1 MTNPSAPSQPTENT
15 EFSSLEPHGE
25 RRKRQLVRAAAH
37 IVEFEGLDALRMP
50 RVAELAGCTR
60 TLVYRYFPS
69 TDDLLIAVA
78 SEYYAALEERLDRE
92 AQRRTAMAGRDGP
105 PREQDA
111 FEANLTMLDVVF
123 DVVTELGLAGL
134 MLRGSPNLSDGMRT
148 YLSQRSQ
155 RFSAHWIGPIK
166 RSGLSPLHASLV
178 TEAGIALLV
187 ELVHR
192 WQRDEITREEAV
204 ALSRTCFTALLR
216 ALQGAAQ
223 R

>member
-1 MTNPSAPSQPTENT
+1 MTNPTTPLQPTDNND
-15 EFSSLEPHGE
+15 FSSLEPHGE
-25 RRKRQLVRAAAH
+25 RRRRQLVRAAAH
-37 IVEFEGLDALRMP
+37 IVELEGLDALRMP

-92 AQRRTAMAGRDGP
+92 AQRRTATGRRDSK
-105 PREQDA
+105 RRDEDA
-111 FEANLTMLDVVF
+111 FETSLKMLDVVF

-134 MLRGSPNLSDGMRT
+134 MLRGSPHLSDGMRT
-148 YLSQRSQ
+148 YLAQRSE
-155 RFSAHWIGPIK
+155 RFSAYWVGPIK

-187 ELVHR
+187 DLVRR
-192 WQRDEITREEAV
+192 WQRDEITREA
-204 ALSRTCFTALLR
+204 AMTLSRTCFTALLR
-216 ALQGAAQ
+216 ALQEAPY